1 MHCIVHF
8 KVLNRFVYTAVEL
21 YFWLEKHISSKNCN
35 MYVNLGY
42 MVSTACEWYPVTL
55 KASNLPL

>member
-1 MHCIVHF
+1 MHCIGYF
-8 KVLNRFVYTAVEL
+8 KVLNRFVYIAVEL
-21 YFWLEKHISSKNCN
+21 YFWLGKNTYKNCN